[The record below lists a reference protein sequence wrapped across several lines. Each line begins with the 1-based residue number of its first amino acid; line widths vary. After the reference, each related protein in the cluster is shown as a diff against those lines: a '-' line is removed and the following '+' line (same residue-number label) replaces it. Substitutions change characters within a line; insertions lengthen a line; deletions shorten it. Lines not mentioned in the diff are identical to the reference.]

1 MAENDLTKENCME
14 MLRDAYK
21 QLERYPKKS
30 DFTVEEVA
38 AKSIRSVWD
47 TAGSFGGTGGSKA
60 AETDRCEKAA
70 DTVQTGTSGQI
81 KRADR

>member
-30 DFTVEEVA
+30 DFTVEILFWPL
-38 AKSIRSVWD
+38 AKSTGSVWD
-47 TAGSFGGTGGSKA
+47 TAGSFSGTGGSKA

-70 DTVQTGTSGQI
+70 DTV
-81 KRADR
+81 